1 MDLIFFLAMQVEHEP
16 RQLLVGAALMLVTA
30 VVQTFGVVTLE
41 ELVERR
47 RERVFS
53 DMTRLR
59 MITTL
64 CGVVVFL
71 FGLHLLEMSVWAAVI
86 RPLAGYSSFAVSMYE
101 SALAFTTMDVAELPP
116 AWKFL
121 SAAAGVTGLL
131 MFAWSTSVLFN
142 QTSWITDARR
152 KYLRKHRMWGAR
164 ESEMETPPAP

>member
-1 MDLIFFLAMQVEHEP
+1 
-16 RQLLVGAALMLVTA
+16 MLVTA
-30 VVQTFGVVTLE
+30 IVQTFGVVTLE
-41 ELVERR
+41 ELAERR
-47 RERVFS
+47 RERVFA

-71 FGLHLLEMSVWAAVI
+71 FGLHLLEMSLWAAVF

-116 AWKFL
+116 SWKFL
-121 SAAAGVTGLL
+121 SAAEGVTGLL

-142 QTSWITDARR
+142 QTSWITEARR
-152 KYLRKHRMWGAR
+152 KYVRKHHIWGAR
-164 ESEMETPPAP
+164 ESENPPAP